1 MSFHVE
7 NSTDNFGV
15 LTTSTLNAANIA
27 ANTAIIDILTINDN
41 LNLLGTLNVTGDVEV
56 TGDLDVTGD
65 VEFGGNLEVTGDVM
79 ASNIESDGIIEAAG
93 VISTQSNITATGSIT
108 SAQTMKSQII
118 RATLP
123 TSSDAGSV
131 YMTQSTFS
139 LSSLSITTGGL
150 DISGV
155 LTPSFEGGRLGGTV
169 IITSNQASPIA
180 TLTAPVKIAIPY
192 TAIYGVTANTKGVVS
207 LGNNATILV
216 PGGLVYIE
224 CENNEV
230 NIYLDSN
237 NTPGGTTSRTLQFP
251 PIANPLE
258 INFMLF
264 Q

>member
-1 MSFHVE
+1 MSFHIE
-7 NSTDNFGV
+7 NSTENFGV
-15 LTTSTLNAANIA
+15 LTTSTLNAVNIT
-27 ANTAIIDILTINDN
+27 ANTAIIDILTFNDD
-41 LNLLGTLNVTGDVEV
+41 LDVTGN
-56 TGDLDVTGD
+56 LDVTGD
-65 VEFGGNLEVTGDVM
+65 VEVGGNLEVTGDVM

-237 NTPGGTTSRTLQFP
+237 NTPGGTTSRSIQFP

>member
-1 MSFHVE
+1 MSFHIE
-7 NSTDNFGV
+7 NSTENFGV
-15 LTTSTLNAANIA
+15 LTTSTLNAVNIT
-27 ANTAIIDILTINDN
+27 ANTAIIDILTFNDD
-41 LNLLGTLNVTGDVEV
+41 LDVTGN
-56 TGDLDVTGD
+56 LDVTGD
-65 VEFGGNLEVTGDVM
+65 VEVGGNLEVTGDVM
-79 ASNIESDGIIEAAG
+79 AGNIESDGIIEAAG

-118 RATLP
+118 KATLP

-131 YMTQSTFS
+131 YMTQETFS
-139 LSSLSITTGGL
+139 VSSLSITSGDL
-150 DISGV
+150 DPPLAAV
-155 LTPSFEGGRLGGTV
+155 LTASFEGGRLGGTV
-169 IITSNQASPIA
+169 IITSIQDSPIVSI
-180 TLTAPVKIAIPY
+180 TAPINIAIPY
-192 TAIYGVTANTKGVVS
+192 TTIYGVTANTKGVVS
-207 LGNNATILV
+207 LGNNATSLV

-237 NTPGGTTSRTLQFP
+237 NTPGGTTSRSIQFP